1 MATELTPE
9 EIQEI
14 LNEYNDALAKNIPIS
29 KELAEAMKDADT
41 GIKNYTANLK
51 NSINQLGTSMKS
63 LGSGMVSGA
72 SGASVFNNS
81 INATADVI
89 DSFASKFGILGKII
103 GGVVTAGAKYVAAV
117 NQQADALYKNY
128 QDLSRSG
135 LATGMQD
142 TFKNLQSMGYT
153 MSEIGNMAGLMKEN
167 SEVLAQFGGTAANGA
182 KQFAIMAKDIQYS
195 DLGTQ
200 FKLMGMSV
208 DNINSGIAGYMK
220 IQQASGTLQ
229 KQTSD
234 QMAASAAAYIEE
246 QDKLTKLTGM
256 SADQQN
262 QIILQAQSDQRYA
275 ATQHEL
281 RARGDAESLAKAKR
295 NDELLLELTAQFG
308 PKTARAFQ
316 DYASGMMNSED
327 AQKFRRTFGGAANMI
342 DKGVTNTSQI
352 IDQARKDADT
362 AQNSWATQAKAGN
375 ANKYMTDY
383 AETVKGAGQ
392 IHGATAEQQ
401 EQDALDQQKAQKDGT
416 DKQTKNMV
424 NLTTSQRNTT
434 QSFDL
439 LINKGINPTTSAMKG
454 LAGVINDVVDIAGGA
469 AGKEESVGGE
479 TTSLWGK
486 IKSAFGGTPSTPAA
500 AGGAVGAY
508 GAKGGSVGS
517 SGSVGGSQ
525 AQLQIKNAQGQLLET
540 RKGGNINWRNNNPGN
555 IRYGDFAI
563 QMGAVGQNGGFA
575 VFPTMEM
582 GEKAQDVLLKGK
594 NYANLSA
601 RQAIARWAPS
611 SENNPDA
618 YAKSVA
624 SQTGLD
630 LNKRYVDMTPDEQ
643 KKFRMAMMKVEG
655 GKAGEVIPATQTA
668 SNEEKKPSASKG
680 GILSGSE
687 QGYNAT
693 LHGTEAVVPL
703 PDGKTIPVQMK
714 GTLTGVTGDEIVNSP
729 AYKQAY
735 DKYMKDFGTTFGAK
749 INAERVATAAA
760 KAQMISTPRT
770 NTEKT
775 EPVKPKV
782 KTSSIIV
789 EEFNKLKS
797 LFGTIKT
804 EPVKTEPVK
813 TEPVK
818 TEPVKTEPVKIEPV
832 KTEPVKIEPVKTE
845 PVKTEPVKTEPVK
858 IAQTSGVLSGIT
870 GDQIVNSPA
879 YKQAYDKYMKDFGTT
894 FGAKINA
901 ERVASAVA
909 KAEIARTD
917 KSKETTTSTYTVNGK
932 PVEKA
937 TYDKFMS
944 DNPQLGQMLDKTK
957 NMGSNGLSTDLSLG
971 FNKSSETLGVDT
983 DLKSLS
989 GPTSIFQSLLDGIQS
1004 KISPAE
1010 GKTTT
1015 IQAPEQPANT
1025 ELKEQTHLLA
1035 QQLVKLDNLVNLM
1048 TKSNNINS
1056 KILQR
1061 QS

>member
-14 LNEYNDALAKNIPIS
+14 LNEYNDALAKGIPIS
-29 KELAEAMKDADT
+29 KELADAMKDADT

-81 INATADVI
+81 INAAADVI

-182 KQFAIMAKDIQYS
+182 KQFATMAKDIQYS

-229 KQTSD
+229 KQTAD
-234 QMAASAAAYIEE
+234 EMAASAAAYIEE

-281 RARGDAESLAKAKR
+281 RAKGDKESLDKAKR

-327 AQKFRRTFGGAANMI
+327 AQKFRRTFGGAADMI

-352 IDQARKDADT
+352 IDQARKDANT
-362 AQNSWATQAKAGN
+362 AQDSWATQAKAGN
-375 ANKYMTDY
+375 ANKYITDY

-392 IHGATAEQQ
+392 IHGETAEQQ
-401 EQDALDQQKAQKDGT
+401 ERDALDQQRAQKAGT

-424 NLTTSQRNTT
+424 DLTTAQRNTT

-439 LINKGINPTTSAMKG
+439 LINKGINPTTSAMKS

-486 IKSAFGGTPSTPAA
+486 IKSAFSGTPSTPAA

-517 SGSVGGSQ
+517 SGAVGGSQ
-525 AQLQIKNAQGQLLET
+525 AQLQIKNAQGQLIET

-611 SENNPDA
+611 TENNPDA

-760 KAQMISTPRT
+760 KAQMISTPVP

-775 EPVKPKV
+775 EPVKPEV

-804 EPVKTEPVK
+804 EPVKTESVK
-813 TEPVK
+813 TES
-818 TEPVKTEPVKIEPV
+818 
-832 KTEPVKIEPVKTE
+832 
-845 PVKTEPVKTEPVK
+845 VKTEPVK

-932 PVEKA
+932 PVDKA

-957 NMGSNGLSTDLSLG
+957 NMDLPGVSADISSGFDKLSSTIFDKRSPTTEESINNTKLT
-971 FNKSSETLGVDT
+971 ETSAFDT

-1004 KISPAE
+1004 KIFPAE
-1010 GKTTT
+1010 SKTTT
-1015 IQAPEQPANT
+1015 TQAPEQSANT

-1035 QQLVKLDNLVNLM
+1035 QQLNKLDTLISTM